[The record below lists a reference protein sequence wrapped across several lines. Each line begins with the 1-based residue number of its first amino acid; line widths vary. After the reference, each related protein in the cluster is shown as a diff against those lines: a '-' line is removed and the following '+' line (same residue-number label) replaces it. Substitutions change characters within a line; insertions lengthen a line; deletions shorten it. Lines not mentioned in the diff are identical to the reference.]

1 MSRKR
6 GLGKG
11 LSALLPGDRDNQSPT
26 HSTTSRQKAHSLPP
40 GVSTIPI
47 DQIVLPEY
55 QPRQYFSEESL
66 EELADSIR
74 RFGVLQ
80 PVVVQPVSQNRYL
93 LIAGER
99 RVRAA
104 KKAGL
109 KEIPAYIRPASQ
121 EPVLIL
127 SLVENLQRE
136 DLSPIE
142 VALTYKHLIEEHGLT
157 HQRVAEL
164 VGVDRST
171 VTNFLRLLS
180 LPEEIQVAL
189 RERRISMGHARALL
203 GLPTYEL
210 QLRAFQEIERK
221 NLSVRQ
227 VEELVRKWQSQQQQQ
242 QQQQQKQEQAKE
254 GEEPGHAYL
263 QQVQNQLK
271 EWLPAGRVRIFS
283 RNGKKGRIVFYF
295 DNLDELQAL
304 LQRWF
309 TPPTSSKHQ

>member
-11 LSALLPGDRDNQSPT
+11 LSALLPGDRETQSPT
-26 HSTTSRQKAHSLPP
+26 HSTTRRRQKDQTLPP

-55 QPRQYFSEESL
+55 QPRQYFSEDSL

-80 PVVVQPVSQNRYL
+80 PVVVQPISQNRYL
-93 LIAGER
+93 LVAGER

-104 KKAGL
+104 RKAGL

-142 VALTYKHLIEEHGLT
+142 VALTYKHLIEEYGLT

-210 QLRAFQEIERK
+210 QLRAFHEIERK

-227 VEELVRKWQSQQQQQ
+227 VEELVRKWQSQAQQEQQQQ
-242 QQQQQKQEQAKE
+242 QEQNEKDTPE
-254 GEEPGHAYL
+254 HTYL
-263 QQVQNQLK
+263 QQVQNQLR

-295 DNLDELQAL
+295 DNLDELQTL
-304 LQRWF
+304 LERWF
-309 TPPTSSKHQ
+309 TPSTPSKRQ